1 MKRGK
6 EKQGRKEPVS
16 MKLNG
21 PCGLNSCGCGSKLFT
36 HLLSQKTSRHA
47 QCLKISKKTRTT
59 SYVNTPVASIGITE
73 NGQKKLIG
81 RSLLCTTLLLLGRFY
96 RGNGPCSLGALFWE
110 LRRIPDW
117 IVFSRFFLLTCCPD
131 PDC

>member
-47 QCLKISKKTRTT
+47 QCLKISKKTRAT

-73 NGQKKLIG
+73 NGQKKVD
-81 RSLLCTTLLLLGRFY
+81 RQVPFMHYSLAFRQVLSGKWTMFFGCPF
-96 RGNGPCSLGALFWE
+96 LGAKTYPRLD
-110 LRRIPDW
+110 R
-117 IVFSRFFLLTCCPD
+117 VFPFFLLTCCPD